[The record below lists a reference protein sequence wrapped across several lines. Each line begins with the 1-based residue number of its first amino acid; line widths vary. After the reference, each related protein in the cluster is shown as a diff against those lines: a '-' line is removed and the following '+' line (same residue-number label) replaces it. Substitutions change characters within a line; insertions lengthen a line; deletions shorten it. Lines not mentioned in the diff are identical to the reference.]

1 MTAIHWHPRLW
12 VLLNRLFI
20 TIVCLNNI
28 SQRNLSAILALLFT
42 PLNGV
47 AAMKEVAEFVN
58 EDKRR
63 LEDLEMIDAWQNTV
77 ENWAVSI
84 KLLYTERVINF
95 LLPLPPLLL
104 RSIYIYIYIYYLTPN
119 CYLQGP
125 NLRDTSRRLMME
137 GSVTKFSLSSSAKGV
152 RLGCRLYRA
161 ILDRG

>member
-84 KLLYTERVINF
+84 DLLYTERVINF
-95 LLPLPPLLL
+95 F
-104 RSIYIYIYIYYLTPN
+104 ITPSCIFIFVGN
-119 CYLQGP
+119 
-125 NLRDTSRRLMME
+125 RL
-137 GSVTKFSLSSSAKGV
+137 SFIFFISPSFIISK
-152 RLGCRLYRA
+152 
-161 ILDRG
+161 